1 VEPIANLLLTQC
13 TVVPSNQL
21 PVLDFNSVQ
30 VLMMLPTVIY
40 HPKMWVI
47 FQLKHLQLALIKL
60 NNCTWKDD
68 GMLEFVRNNDK
79 DSMKLT

>member
-1 VEPIANLLLTQC
+1 
-13 TVVPSNQL
+13 
-21 PVLDFNSVQ
+21 
-30 VLMMLPTVIY
+30 
-40 HPKMWVI
+40 MWVI